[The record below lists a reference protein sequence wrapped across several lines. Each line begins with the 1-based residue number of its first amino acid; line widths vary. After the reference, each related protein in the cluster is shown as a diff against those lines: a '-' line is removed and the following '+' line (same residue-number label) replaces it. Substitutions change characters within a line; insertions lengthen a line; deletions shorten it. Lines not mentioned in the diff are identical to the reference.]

1 MVICTINPLLS
12 NYQETTNTLKFG
24 ISAGAVKNQVR
35 VNEKLSEKKST
46 LMQEQ
51 LKELNDYKT
60 EMSKNKEIFEN
71 KVATQA
77 TKIEELDKK
86 NLDLL
91 DENNKLKCDVNMYEV
106 IPNLDDIIYEN
117 LINQNVEYENENTIV
132 IFILYIF
139 ENYFET
145 KLYVPLQLKIF
156 T

>member
-1 MVICTINPLLS
+1 MSSKNIN
-12 NYQETTNTLKFG
+12 Y
-24 ISAGAVKNQVR
+24 
-35 VNEKLSEKKST
+35 KLSKK
-46 LMQEQ
+46 
-51 LKELNDYKT
+51 
-60 EMSKNKEIFEN
+60 
-71 KVATQA
+71 
-77 TKIEELDKK
+77 
-86 NLDLL
+86 
-91 DENNKLKCDVNMYEV
+91 NNKLKCDVNLYEV